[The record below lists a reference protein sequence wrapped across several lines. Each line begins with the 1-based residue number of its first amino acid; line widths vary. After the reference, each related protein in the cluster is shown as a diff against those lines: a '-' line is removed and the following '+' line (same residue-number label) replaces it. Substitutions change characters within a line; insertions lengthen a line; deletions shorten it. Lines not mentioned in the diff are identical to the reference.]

1 MGSRLRGEVGHGEP
15 SQNVIRD
22 VLLLLIHEPVT
33 GAFVV
38 DHLGLREE
46 LLHQTNAN
54 LGAGYICSSTEEED
68 RNIDR
73 VGWREVTGWNVR
85 MNKLVLT
92 HRTEVYS
99 PFSSSKRILV
109 VR

>member
-1 MGSRLRGEVGHGEP
+1 MCSQLGGEAGHGEP

-33 GAFVV
+33 GAFIV

-46 LLHQTNAN
+46 LLHQTNAD
-54 LGAGYICSSTEEED
+54 LGARHVCSSTEEEN

-73 VGWREVTGWNVR
+73 VGWREVTGWNIRV
-85 MNKLVLT
+85 NKLVLI